1 MKEGS
6 LFSWKEK
13 TEGLIYPEER
23 LPWRDSILMGLQH
36 VLAMFGA
43 TVLAPVIMGLPSNT
57 ALFFSGI
64 GTIIFFLCV
73 KGKVPSYLG
82 SSFAFIG
89 PVLSVSKAMGYGE
102 AHGGIIAAGIVYAII
117 ALIVMKGGYRW
128 IDSIMPPV
136 VTGSVVM
143 IIGLNLAGVAK
154 GLFMKGPL
162 LGTVTLLA
170 ALLIA
175 VYARGFAGRLPVLL
189 GCVFGYLIAVMM
201 GQVSFS
207 SVISSPWFGLPHF
220 SSPVFD
226 FRAICQ
232 IAPVA
237 IILVVENTGHFKAIS
252 ALTCRNLMPWL
263 GRGFLGDAL
272 ATIAAGASGGTGV
285 TTYAENIGVMAMTR
299 VFSTVVYLI
308 AAVTAILLGLCPKFG
323 ALVNSIPSGVVGGIA
338 VLLFGMIA
346 STGARIWSDGKVEF
360 SRPSNLF
367 VVAVT
372 LIIGASDFTF
382 SWKVFTIGGIGL
394 GTLAAIILYQIL
406 KYGENPVCDK
416 EKKDYEEVEEGSE
429 VLASPKGPGGI
440 IAPAGGGVIEASE

>member
-1 MKEGS
+1 MEMNEGG

-13 TEGLIYPEER
+13 DEGIIYPEER

-43 TVLAPVIMGLPSNT
+43 TVLAPLIMGLDCNT

-64 GTIIFFLCV
+64 GTIIFFFCV
-73 KGKVPSYLG
+73 RGKVPSYLG

-89 PVLSVSKAMGYGE
+89 PVIAVSKSMSVNE
-102 AHGGIIAAGIVYAII
+102 AHGGIVAAGVLYALI
-117 ALIVMKGGYRW
+117 ALLVIRGGHRW
-128 IDSIMPPV
+128 IDKIMPPV

-143 IIGLNLAGVAK
+143 IIGLNLAGAAK

-162 LGTVTLLA
+162 IAAITLMA

-175 VYARGFAGRLPVLL
+175 VYARGFTGRLPVLL
-189 GCVFGYLIAVMM
+189 GCVVGYIAAILM
-201 GQVSFS
+201 GKVSFS
-207 SVISSPWFGLPHF
+207 SIINAPWIGLPHF
-220 SSPVFD
+220 SSPVFNLT
-226 FRAICQ
+226 AIGQ

-263 GRGFLGDAL
+263 GRGFLGDAV
-272 ATIAAGASGGTGV
+272 ATIVAGAGGGTGV
-285 TTYAENIGVMAMTR
+285 TTYAENIGVMAMTK

-323 ALVNSIPSGVVGGIA
+323 ALVNSIHTGVIGGIA
-338 VLLFGMIA
+338 VVLFGMIA
-346 STGARIWSDGKVEF
+346 ATGARIWSDGRVNF
-360 SRPSNLF
+360 SKASNLF

-382 SWKVFTIGGIGL
+382 TLGGFTIGGIGL
-394 GTLAAIILYQIL
+394 GTFAAIILHQLL
-406 KYGENPVCDK
+406 KYGGDSLCNNDET
-416 EKKDYEEVEEGSE
+416 E
-429 VLASPKGPGGI
+429 
-440 IAPAGGGVIEASE
+440 VIEVPYDKQ

>member
-1 MKEGS
+1 MKMKEGG

-13 TEGLIYPEER
+13 KEGDIYPEER

-43 TVLAPVIMGLPSNT
+43 TVLAPLIMGLDSNT

-64 GTIIFFLCV
+64 GTIIFFFCV
-73 KGKVPSYLG
+73 NGKVPSYLG

-89 PVLSVSKAMGYGE
+89 PVIAVSKSFSVGE
-102 AHGGIIAAGIVYAII
+102 AHGGIIAAGVLYAIV
-117 ALIVMKGGYRW
+117 ALIVIRGGYRW
-128 IDSIMPPV
+128 IDQIMPPV

-154 GLFMKGPL
+154 ELFAKGPL
-162 LGTVTLLA
+162 LGTVTMMA

-175 VYARGFAGRLPVLL
+175 VYARGFTGRLPVLL
-189 GCVFGYLIAVMM
+189 GCIAGYAAAVVM
-201 GQVSFS
+201 GQVSLS
-207 SVISSPWFGLPHF
+207 SIINAPWFGFPHF
-220 SSPVFD
+220 SSPVFNV
-226 FRAICQ
+226 RAICQ

-263 GRGFLGDAL
+263 GRGFLGDAM
-272 ATIAAGASGGTGV
+272 ATIVAGAGGGTGV

-323 ALVNSIPSGVVGGIA
+323 ALVSSIPSGVIGGIA
-338 VLLFGMIA
+338 VILFGMIA
-346 STGARIWSDGKVEF
+346 ATGARIWSDGAVNF
-360 SRPSNLF
+360 SKPSNLF
-367 VVAVT
+367 VIAVT

-382 SWKVFTIGGIGL
+382 TLGGFTMGGIGL
-394 GTLAAIILYQIL
+394 GTFTAIILHQLL
-406 KYGENPVCDK
+406 KYGGDGRCDCDGT
-416 EKKDYEEVEEGSE
+416 EAVEISG
-429 VLASPKGPGGI
+429 ASGASGG
-440 IAPAGGGVIEASE
+440 EAS

>member
-1 MKEGS
+1 MKMKEGG

-13 TEGLIYPEER
+13 KEGNIYPEER

-43 TVLAPVIMGLPSNT
+43 TVLAPLIMGLDSNT

-89 PVLSVSKAMGYGE
+89 PVLAVSKSMSVNE
-102 AHGGIIAAGIVYAII
+102 AYGGIIAAGILYALI
-117 ALIVMKGGYRW
+117 ALIVIRGGYRW
-128 IDSIMPPV
+128 IDQIMPPV

-143 IIGLNLAGVAK
+143 IIGLNLAGAAK

-175 VYARGFAGRLPVLL
+175 VYSRGFTGRLPVLL
-189 GCVFGYLIAVMM
+189 GCFVGYIVALCT
-201 GQVSFS
+201 GQVSLS
-207 SVISSPWFGLPHF
+207 SVISAPWIGLPPF
-220 SSPVFD
+220 SAPALNLN
-226 FRAICQ
+226 AIGQ

-272 ATIAAGASGGTGV
+272 ATILSGAGGGSGV

-308 AAVTAILLGLCPKFG
+308 AAVTAILMGLCPKFG
-323 ALVNSIPSGVVGGIA
+323 ALVSSIPPGVIGGIA
-338 VLLFGMIA
+338 VILFGMIA
-346 STGARIWSDGKVEF
+346 VTGARIWSDGNVNF

-367 VVAVT
+367 VIAVT
-372 LIIGASDFTF
+372 LITGASDFTF
-382 SWKVFTIGGIGL
+382 TLGGFTMGGIGL
-394 GTLAAIILYQIL
+394 GTFTAIILHQLL
-406 KYGENPVCDK
+406 KHGEDGRSSCDGVDAAETSGPSK
-416 EKKDYEEVEEGSE
+416 E
-429 VLASPKGPGGI
+429 
-440 IAPAGGGVIEASE
+440 EAS